1 LTCAQC
7 IVRLV
12 ASTSASSFRARST
25 NATFAFGCQRPVIMF
40 YKRKFRSGK
49 APLVRCNESKL
60 NEAMTMMRLWLH
72 QLLQT
77 MLLLLHAGH
86 SPALMVSTES
96 TDCTGDLA

>member
-1 LTCAQC
+1 
-7 IVRLV
+7 
-12 ASTSASSFRARST
+12 
-25 NATFAFGCQRPVIMF
+25 
-40 YKRKFRSGK
+40 
-49 APLVRCNESKL
+49 
-60 NEAMTMMRLWLH
+60 MMRLWLH